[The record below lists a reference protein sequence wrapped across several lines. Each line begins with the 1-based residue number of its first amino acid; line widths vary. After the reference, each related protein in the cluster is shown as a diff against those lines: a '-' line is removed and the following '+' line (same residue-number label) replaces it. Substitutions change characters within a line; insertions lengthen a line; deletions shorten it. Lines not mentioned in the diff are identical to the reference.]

1 MPTTN
6 QSRSPHWY
14 GVPLRILVLTFL
26 ATLLSFV
33 VSLFFTIIAMLINW
47 KLSHVHPNMATAYR
61 NIAIPCAILG
71 GALAFFFALYNEVRY
86 YRQTKTLAA
95 IERMT

>member
-1 MPTTN
+1 MPTTKP
-6 QSRSPHWY
+6 SRPHWY

-33 VSLFFTIIAMLINW
+33 VSLFFAILAMLLNW

-61 NIAIPCAILG
+61 NIAIPCALVG
-71 GALAFFFALYNEVRY
+71 GAIAFLFALYNEVRY
-86 YRQTKTLAA
+86 YRQAKTLAA